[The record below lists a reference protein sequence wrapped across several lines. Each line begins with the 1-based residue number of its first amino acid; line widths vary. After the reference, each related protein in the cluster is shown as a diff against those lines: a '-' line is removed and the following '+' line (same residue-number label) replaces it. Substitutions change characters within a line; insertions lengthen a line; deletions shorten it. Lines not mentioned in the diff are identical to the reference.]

1 MRSGMSEVL
10 REGRLLCQKPPS
22 RTHPRKPAGNEDSLF
37 YGKGGFCVKSPL
49 PVPNPENRLERMI
62 KKQLA
67 KSMPKGFTRWV
78 PKESRGR
85 TESPLE
91 VAQTRRMVNPKL
103 RMPEGVKGGERKA
116 PLSNTNDCCKG
127 THHLHSYFMF
137 VSRGLKRVEDPHPLD
152 SLVLRIEAAV
162 F

>member
-1 MRSGMSEVL
+1 MS
-10 REGRLLCQKPPS
+10 KAPS

-67 KSMPKGFTRWV
+67 KSTPKGFTRWV

-85 TESPLE
+85 GSSTRLSPLE

-103 RMPEGVKGGERKA
+103 RMPEGVKGATVK
-116 PLSNTNDCCKG
+116 P
-127 THHLHSYFMF
+127 
-137 VSRGLKRVEDPHPLD
+137 P
-152 SLVLRIEAAV
+152 
-162 F
+162 